1 MLHMIQKCSSISVLG
16 VFFQEPTQLHFV
28 REISKKIDLA
38 PTSVVKYIK
47 EFEKEGLII
56 RKKSK
61 PFEGYVANRDNED
74 FIFYKR
80 VYNLNSLNELKKY
93 LSKESSPK
101 LLVVFGSYALGED
114 IEGSDI
120 DLLIITKGK
129 KHFNFEKFEKS
140 LNREVNPII
149 VENFDL
155 IDKNLKSQ
163 IYNGFV
169 LFGSF

>member
-28 REISKKIDLA
+28 REISKKINLA
-38 PTSVVKYIK
+38 PTSVIKYIK
-47 EFEKEGLII
+47 EFQKERLII
-56 RKKSK
+56 KKESK
-61 PFEGYVANRDNED
+61 PFDGYISNRDNED
-74 FIFYKR
+74 FTFYKR
-80 VYNLNSLNELKKY
+80 AYNLISLNELKKHIV
-93 LSKESSPK
+93 KEISPK

-114 IEGSDI
+114 IEESDI
-120 DLLIITKGK
+120 DILIITKGGK
-129 KHFNFEKFEKS
+129 SFDFENFEKVLK
-140 LNREVNPII
+140 RQINPIFLDDI
-149 VENFDL
+149 EK